1 MNAQMDKR
9 GQDNA
14 KTLEKTYS
22 KEIKKKMQR
31 NWVKNKGGC
40 GG

>member
-22 KEIKKKMQR
+22 KEIKKKCR
-31 NWVKNKGGC
+31 EIG
-40 GG
+40 